1 MQQQNMNHNEISLP
15 LENQAHRAQIQ
26 QVLSEEQ
33 QTMDLAICERFVE
46 KSGRKLK

>member
-1 MQQQNMNHNEISLP
+1 MKFVIYRLP

-33 QTMDLAICERFVE
+33 QTMDLAIC
-46 KSGRKLK
+46 KSYEE